1 MLAVGETGC
10 DYTGKGST
18 GGVARAEKVEIIAD
32 LSQNMGGKVIAQSRL
47 ISCPN
52 AAAVIAPR
60 PVLLR
65 VDFKEE

>member
-1 MLAVGETGC
+1 MLAVRETGC
-10 DYTGKGST
+10 DYSGKGSS
-18 GGVARAEKVEIIAD
+18 GGAARAEKVEIIAD

-65 VDFKEE
+65 VDFKEG

>member
-1 MLAVGETGC
+1 MLESGC
-10 DYTGKGST
+10 SDSSKGST
-18 GGVARAEKVEIIAD
+18 GGAAQAEKVEIIAD
-32 LSQNMGGKVIAQSRL
+32 LSQNMGRESLQSRL

-65 VDFKEE
+65 VDFKEG